1 MNLTDA
7 QRAAVEAWETVNNN
21 SGEEFEFSDNY
32 RYATVG
38 NATEMAAYD
47 QRMGEGCCGF
57 VDVVLE
63 CADGTKLQYGFNYG
77 H

>member
-7 QRAAVEAWETVNNN
+7 QRVAVEAWETVNNN

-38 NATEMAAYD
+38 NVEQMAAYD
-47 QRMGEGCCGF
+47 QRRGGMLWLCGCRAG
-57 VDVVLE
+57 VHRWHEAAVWL
-63 CADGTKLQYGFNYG
+63 
-77 H
+77 